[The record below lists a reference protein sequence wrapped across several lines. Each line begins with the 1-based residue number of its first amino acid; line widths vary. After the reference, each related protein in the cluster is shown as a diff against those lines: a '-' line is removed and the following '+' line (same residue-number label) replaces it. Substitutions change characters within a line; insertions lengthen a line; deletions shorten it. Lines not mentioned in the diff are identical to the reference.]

1 MIKYYHKAIRR
12 GDDSMASMDI
22 VEPLAA
28 RQEKLQL
35 SGAAEAFL
43 AEPQVTEYNNTI
55 RDMAFRRRESKLGSP
70 EEVEKRI
77 KEYFLICEETSQ
89 LPSIKA
95 LSLYIGVPY
104 KTLKKYIDDPTSR
117 YNEMLVM
124 ARDYCHIVV
133 ENGALNNKVNPAT
146 YMFTAANYYDMKNTQ
161 SVEIGRTSAE
171 KDLAASRETI
181 NALKSLLEREK
192 AGTVSD
198 GAVETEFVEKKGDS
212 SC

>member
-1 MIKYYHKAIRR
+1 MAIK
-12 GDDSMASMDI
+12 
-22 VEPLAA
+22 EPAA
-28 RQEKLQL
+28 PLSERIGALQL
-35 SGAAEAFL
+35 SGAAESFL
-43 AEPQVTEYNNTI
+43 AEPQVNQYNNAV
-55 RDMAFRRRESKLGSP
+55 RSMAFRNRESKLGPP
-70 EEVEKRI
+70 EQVEKRI
-77 KEYFLICEETSQ
+77 QEYFSICEETNQ

-124 ARDYCHIVV
+124 ARDYCHVVV

-171 KDLAASRETI
+171 KDLAASRDTI
-181 NALKSLLEREK
+181 NALKALLEREK
-192 AGTVSD
+192 AGTVPD
-198 GAVETEFVEKKGDS
+198 GAVEAEFVDKSGGSE
-212 SC
+212 C

>member
-1 MIKYYHKAIRR
+1 MAIREPA
-12 GDDSMASMDI
+12 D
-22 VEPLAA
+22 PLAI

-35 SGAAEAFL
+35 NGAAETFL
-43 AEPQVTEYNNTI
+43 AQPQVSEYNNAVKS
-55 RDMAFRRRESKLGSP
+55 MAFRRRESKLGSP

-77 KEYFLICEETSQ
+77 KEYFAICDETSQ

-124 ARDYCHIVV
+124 ARDLCHVV
-133 ENGALNNKVNPAT
+133 IENGALNNKVNPAT

-171 KDLAASRETI
+171 KDLAASRDTI
-181 NALKSLLEREK
+181 NALKALLEKER

-198 GAVETEFVEKKGDS
+198 GAVEADFVEKSGDF
-212 SC
+212 